1 MTVRS
6 MASGDGKKF
15 GKMKVL
21 KAQKIRQPANAHF
34 KPFSRPEHGQDN
46 QFIGNT
52 GAARSMK
59 AIGFDDHDDPSLT
72 YIFGQG
78 AFPDISKDPRDS
90 LEDLYEETEA
100 NKRELKINKQN
111 PISKELLKKI
121 LTKKRF
127 YPDIQPPNLLTWV
140 EKQTIRSLHDTEP
153 GEWTAKKLS
162 ECFPA
167 ATEAIIKDVIK
178 NRNPKKLNSV
188 QAKAHDDIVRDNWRL
203 LTQGK
208 FQDQLGPDLYN
219 HLLTVA
225 PKLIQEGNFSSLTS
239 ANIRQLEET
248 MLEVK
253 NKDSEETF
261 CITPRSAKGPFGS
274 IIADYNK
281 KIESKIALQDKQ
293 TTRDLSSTV
302 IEGKNL
308 LIDGDP
314 TRTGGPKYARDP
326 RRGTALINADIDL
339 QTEKPMTMDTF
350 KEIFKENLSSN
361 QASEDISSEDSSI
374 LFDSSPVHSMSKQ
387 FLNWLQIEHEKT
399 NMISHSVD
407 YKVERSETNNIK
419 TTSKNIKKK
428 SKLKHQIYNQNSD
441 ISGED
446 FSKSKWINKLKS
458 NKNPYQI

>member
-6 MASGDGKKF
+6 MASRDGKKF

-21 KAQKIRQPANAHF
+21 KAQKIREPANAHL
-34 KPFSRPEHGQDN
+34 KPFSRPEHDQDN

-72 YIFGQG
+72 YIFGKG

-111 PISKELLKKI
+111 PISKQLLKKI

-140 EKQTIRSLHDTEP
+140 EKQTIRSLHDNEP
-153 GEWTAKKLS
+153 GEWTARKLS

-167 ATEAIIKDVIK
+167 ATEAMIKDVIK
-178 NRNPKKLNSV
+178 NRNTTKLNSD
-188 QAKAHDDIVRDNWRL
+188 QAKAHDDIVRNNWRL

-208 FQDQLGPDLYN
+208 LQDQLGPDLYS

-248 MLEVK
+248 MLEIK
-253 NKDSEETF
+253 NKDCEETF

-274 IIADYNK
+274 IIADYAQ
-281 KIESKIALQDKQ
+281 KIESKIALQDK
-293 TTRDLSSTV
+293 TTNRDLSSTV

-308 LIDGDP
+308 LIDGDIP
-314 TRTGGPKYARDP
+314 RSGGSKYARDP

-339 QTEKPMTMDTF
+339 RTETPMTMDTF

-361 QASEDISSEDSSI
+361 QAGEEVSSKDSSI
-374 LFDSSPVHSMSKQ
+374 FFQSSPVHSMSKQ
-387 FLNWLQIEHEKT
+387 FLKWLQIEHEKT

-407 YKVERSETNNIK
+407 NKVEHCETNNIK
-419 TTSKNIKKK
+419 ATSKNIKKK
-428 SKLKHQIYNQNSD
+428 SKSKRKIYNQNCD

-446 FSKSKWINKLKS
+446 FSKSKWIVKLYS
-458 NKNPYQI
+458 DKNPYQI

>member
-21 KAQKIRQPANAHF
+21 KAQKIRNPANARI
-34 KPFSRPEHGQDN
+34 KPFSRPEEDRDN

-72 YIFGQG
+72 HIFGKG
-78 AFPDISKDPRDS
+78 AFPDLSKDPRDS

-111 PISKELLKKI
+111 PISKQLLKKI
-121 LTKKRF
+121 LTQKRF

-153 GEWTAKKLS
+153 GEWTARKLS

-178 NRNPKKLNSV
+178 NRCPKKLSSV

-208 FQDQLGPDLYN
+208 FQDKLGQDLYN

-225 PKLIQEGNFSSLTS
+225 PKLIKEGNFSSLTS

-274 IIADYNK
+274 IIADYAQK
-281 KIESKIALQDKQ
+281 VESKIALQDKQ

-302 IEGKNL
+302 IEEKNL
-308 LIDGDP
+308 LIDGDIP
-314 TRTGGPKYARDP
+314 RSGGPKYARDP
-326 RRGTALINADIDL
+326 RRGTALINVDIDL
-339 QTEKPMTMDTF
+339 RTEKPMTMDTF

-361 QASEDISSEDSSI
+361 QENDVSFKDSSI
-374 LFDSSPVHSMSKQ
+374 FFQSSPVHSMSKQ
-387 FLNWLQIEHEKT
+387 FLKWLQIEHEKT

-407 YKVERSETNNIK
+407 YKVECNETNNIR
-419 TTSKNIKKK
+419 TTSRNIKKK
-428 SKLKHQIYNQNSD
+428 NKLTNKIYNQNSD
-441 ISGED
+441 ISGKD
-446 FSKSKWINKLKS
+446 FSKSKWIVKLKS
-458 NKNPYQI
+458 ERNPYQI